1 MVLYSS
7 WCTLGLMKAKGLL
20 SDEFVRFEGFDS
32 WRVRVV
38 NGNRITVI
46 IRSNGYTLRYDVT
59 FVMHGDNPRL
69 VVGHEVASVV
79 AISGMTLVTGDRDV
93 LYGAILSGGH
103 VLSFSDY
110 TEESGEYA
118 VIDLSSLDCGER
130 ESAVRMADRN
140 GHVLLFDGPSEKREW
155 KLSSII
161 EVLSVQTYRVENMGM
176 MKAYLSA
183 LPISLDW
190 QIFDSLLEATTWNDI
205 SCDDARQLLSLLDA
219 EALAMV
225 RSESSASRIVGL
237 IDNGI
242 PIRVLEVMIDAG
254 LWTSGMKDE
263 FSSIVSSGYDRR
275 DLGELIAL
283 MLAAC
288 TDIDYD
294 DIFSIVES
302 FIQIA
307 SSFDNLLGRGYV
319 STHDTSSK
327 ECFEDLDEERC
338 RQFDEFSHL
347 LPPSVFWMRDCCGM
361 TLLHHAAK
369 YLWNHRELPLLF
381 SRILERTPDIDFV
394 DEEGCTP
401 LQYAGSC
408 LRDMLIDRGADT
420 GRLVL
425 PAQDTS
431 NEEGRLRR
439 LIENGRTWGEF
450 PQRWLDDIL
459 DILARTMIDDER
471 LWVDSMALMLSCE
484 VFPQELC
491 ERLIALNPICVIG
504 RGSDGRTALMA
515 ALDTEGED
523 IAPRIEWLVAHGAAA
538 GIRDE
543 EGSTVIG
550 RAARRFHIGEVEW
563 RALGLITD
571 RKPFVVS
578 DNKGFTPVMA
588 AFMHMNMPAVTFLM
602 EHGYFEQSDVDYITG
617 CARGIRNPV
626 LREELKR
633 LFMLNGLALKADHC

>member
-1 MVLYSS
+1 
-7 WCTLGLMKAKGLL
+7 MKAKGLL

-38 NGNRITVI
+38 NGNRITSI
-46 IRSNGYTLRYDVT
+46 IRRNGYTLRYDVT

-69 VVGHEVASVV
+69 VIGHEVASVV

-93 LYGAILSGGH
+93 LYGAILSGGRTRP
-103 VLSFSDY
+103 FSDDV
-110 TEESGEYA
+110 EAGDDG
-118 VIDLSSLDCGER
+118 VLIDLTSLEPDEVRLAAGMAKGR
-130 ESAVRMADRN
+130 ETI
-140 GHVLLFDGPSEKREW
+140 LLFDSPSTRRDW
-155 KLSSII
+155 KLQSRI
-161 EVLSVQTYRVENMGM
+161 EVKSVQAYCVEDMGIL
-176 MKAYLSA
+176 KAYLSA

-190 QIFDSLLEATTWNDI
+190 QMFDSLLEATTWNDI
-205 SCDDARQLLSLLDA
+205 SCDDARQLLALLDA

-237 IDNGI
+237 IGNGI
-242 PIRVLEVMIDAG
+242 SVEVLKIMFEAG
-254 LWTSGMKDE
+254 LWTRDMKEE
-263 FSSIVSSGYDRR
+263 FSSIVSIGYDRQ
-275 DLGELIAL
+275 DLGSLIAL
-283 MLAAC
+283 MLGAC
-288 TDIDYD
+288 TDICYD
-294 DIFSIVES
+294 DVFCIVES

-338 RQFDEFSHL
+338 RQFDEFAHL

-361 TLLHHAAK
+361 TLLHHAAR
-369 YLWNHRELPLLF
+369 YLWEHRELVMLF
-381 SRILERTPDIDFV
+381 SRILERTPDIDLV
-394 DEEGCTP
+394 DEEGFTP

-408 LRDMLIDRGADT
+408 LRGMLIDRGADT
-420 GRLVL
+420 DRLE
-425 PAQDTS
+425 ASDQDMS
-431 NEEGRLRR
+431 NEKGRLRK
-439 LIENGRTWGEF
+439 LIENCRAWDEF
-450 PQRWLDDIL
+450 PKRWLEDIL

-471 LWVDSMALMLSCE
+471 LWVDSMTLMLSCE

-515 ALDTEGED
+515 ALDSEGED
-523 IAPRIEWLVAHGAAA
+523 IAPRIKWLVEHGAAA

-563 RALGLITD
+563 RALGLIKD
-571 RKPFVVS
+571 RTPFIVP

-602 EHGYFEQSDVDYITG
+602 EHGYFEQSDVDYFTG
-617 CARGIRNPV
+617 CVRKIRNPV
-626 LREELKR
+626 LREVLKR
-633 LFMLNGLALKADHC
+633 LFALNGLSLEYGAC

>member
-1 MVLYSS
+1 
-7 WCTLGLMKAKGLL
+7 MKAKGLL

-38 NGNRITVI
+38 NGNRITSI
-46 IRSNGYTLRYDVT
+46 IRSNGCTLRYDVT
-59 FVMHGDNPRL
+59 FVMNGDNPRL
-69 VVGHEVASVV
+69 VIGHDIAPVM

-93 LYGAILSGGH
+93 LYGAMLSGGRT
-103 VLSFSDY
+103 LPFSDDV
-110 TEESGEYA
+110 EAGDDG
-118 VIDLSSLDCGER
+118 VIIDLTSLEPDEVRLAAGMAKGR
-130 ESAVRMADRN
+130 ETI
-140 GHVLLFDGPSEKREW
+140 LLFDSPSTRRDW
-155 KLSSII
+155 KLQSRI
-161 EVLSVQTYRVENMGM
+161 EVKSVQAYCVEDMGIL
-176 MKAYLSA
+176 KAYLSA

-190 QIFDSLLEATTWNDI
+190 QMFDSLLEATTWNDI

-225 RSESSASRIVGL
+225 RIESSASRIVGL

-381 SRILERTPDIDFV
+381 SRILERTPDIDLV
-394 DEEGCTP
+394 DEEGFTP

-408 LRDMLIDRGADT
+408 LRGMLIDRGADT

-439 LIENGRTWGEF
+439 LIENGRAWAEF
-450 PQRWLDDIL
+450 PKRWLEDIL
-459 DILARTMIDDER
+459 DILARTMIDDEQ

-504 RGSDGRTALMA
+504 RGSDGRTALMV

-523 IAPRIEWLVAHGAAA
+523 IAPRIEWLVEHGAAA
-538 GIRDE
+538 DIRDE
-543 EGSTVIG
+543 DGSTVIG

-563 RALGLITD
+563 KALGLIKD
-571 RKPFVVS
+571 RTPFIVP
-578 DNKGFTPVMA
+578 DNNGFTPVMA

-602 EHGYFEQSDVDYITG
+602 EHGYFEQGDVGYITG
-617 CARGIRNPV
+617 CARKIMNPV

>member
-20 SDEFVRFEGFDS
+20 SDEFAGFEGFDS

-38 NGNRITVI
+38 DGNRITSI
-46 IRSNGYTLRYDVT
+46 IRRNGCTLRYDVT
-59 FVMHGDNPRL
+59 VAMHGDNPRL
-69 VVGHEVASVV
+69 VIGHDIAPVM

-93 LYGAILSGGH
+93 LYGAILSGGRTRP
-103 VLSFSDY
+103 FSDDV
-110 TEESGEYA
+110 EAGDDG
-118 VIDLSSLDCGER
+118 VLIDLTSLEPDEVRLAVGMAKSR
-130 ESAVRMADRN
+130 ETI
-140 GHVLLFDGPSEKREW
+140 LLFDSPSRRRDW
-155 KLSSII
+155 KLQSRI
-161 EVLSVQTYRVENMGM
+161 EVKSVQAYCVEDMGIL
-176 MKAYLSA
+176 KAYLSA
-183 LPISLDW
+183 QPASLDF
-190 QIFDSLLEATTWNDI
+190 QMFDRLLAETTWDDI

-219 EALAMV
+219 ATLVRV
-225 RSESSASRIVGL
+225 RSESYSSYIVRL
-237 IDNGI
+237 IGNGI

-254 LWTSGMKDE
+254 LWTSGIKDE
-263 FSSIVSSGYDRR
+263 FSSIVSTGYHRS

-288 TDIDYD
+288 TDIGYD
-294 DIFSIVES
+294 DVFCIVES

-361 TLLHHAAK
+361 TLLHHAAR
-369 YLWNHRELPLLF
+369 YLWDHRELVMLF
-381 SRILERTPDIDFV
+381 SRILERTPDIDLV
-394 DEEGCTP
+394 DEEGFTP
-401 LQYAGSC
+401 LQYAGTC
-408 LRDMLIDRGADT
+408 LRGMLVDRGADT
-420 GRLVL
+420 GRLE
-425 PAQDTS
+425 ASDQDMS
-431 NEEGRLRR
+431 NEKGRLRK
-439 LIENGRTWGEF
+439 LIENCRAWDEF
-450 PQRWLDDIL
+450 PKRWLEDIL

-471 LWVDSMALMLSCE
+471 LWVDSMTLMLSCE

-504 RGSDGRTALMA
+504 RGSDGRTALMV
-515 ALDTEGED
+515 ALDSEGED
-523 IAPRIEWLVAHGAAA
+523 IAPRIKWLVEHGAAA

-563 RALGLITD
+563 KALGLIKD
-571 RKPFVVS
+571 RTPFIVP

-602 EHGYFEQSDVDYITG
+602 EHGYFEQGDVDYITG
-617 CARGIRNPV
+617 CARKIRNPV
-626 LREELKR
+626 LREVLKR
-633 LFMLNGLALKADHC
+633 LFALNGLVLEYEK

>member
-1 MVLYSS
+1 MPHN
-7 WCTLGLMKAKGLL
+7 GAMRAKGLL
-20 SDEFVRFEGFDS
+20 LDEFIRFDGFDS

-38 NGNRITVI
+38 NGNRITSI
-46 IRSNGYTLRYDVT
+46 IRRNGCTLRYDVT
-59 FVMHGDNPRL
+59 FDIHGDKPRL
-69 VVGHEVASVV
+69 VIGHDIAPVM
-79 AISGMTLVTGDRDV
+79 AISGMTLVTGDLDV
-93 LYGAILSGGH
+93 LYGAMLSGGRTRP
-103 VLSFSDY
+103 FSDDV
-110 TEESGEYA
+110 EAGDDG
-118 VIDLSSLDCGER
+118 VLIDLTSIEPDEVRLAAGMAKGR
-130 ESAVRMADRN
+130 ETI
-140 GHVLLFDGPSEKREW
+140 LLFDSPSTRRDW
-155 KLSSII
+155 KLQSRI
-161 EVLSVQTYRVENMGM
+161 EVKSVRAYCVEDMGIL
-176 MKAYLSA
+176 KAYLSA

-190 QIFDSLLEATTWNDI
+190 QMFDSLLEATTWSDI

-219 EALAMV
+219 ATLVRV
-225 RSESSASRIVGL
+225 RSESYSSYIVRL
-237 IDNGI
+237 IGNGI
-242 PIRVLEVMIDAG
+242 PIRVLEVMIGAG
-254 LWTSGMKDE
+254 IWTSGMKDE

-338 RQFDEFSHL
+338 RQFDEFAHL

-381 SRILERTPDIDFV
+381 SLILERTPDIDFV
-394 DEEGCTP
+394 DEEGFTP

-408 LRDMLIDRGADT
+408 LRGMLIDRGADT
-420 GRLVL
+420 DRLE
-425 PAQDTS
+425 ASDQDMS

-439 LIENGRTWGEF
+439 LIENGRTWDE
-450 PQRWLDDIL
+450 QSKCWLEDIL

-471 LWVDSMALMLSCE
+471 LWVDSMTLMLSCE

-515 ALDTEGED
+515 ALDSEGED
-523 IAPRIEWLVAHGAAA
+523 IAPRIEWLVEHGAAA
-538 GIRDE
+538 DIRDE
-543 EGSTVIG
+543 DGSTVIG

-563 RALGLITD
+563 KALGLIKD
-571 RKPFVVS
+571 RTPFIVP

-602 EHGYFEQSDVDYITG
+602 EHGYFEQRCRLHHRL
-617 CARGIRNPV
+617 CAEDQESGAQRSA
-626 LREELKR
+626 EETLC
-633 LFMLNGLALKADHC
+633 A

>member
-1 MVLYSS
+1 
-7 WCTLGLMKAKGLL
+7 MKEKGLL

-32 WRVRVV
+32 WGVRVV
-38 NGNRITVI
+38 NGNRITSI
-46 IRSNGYTLRYDVT
+46 IRRNGCTLRYDVT
-59 FVMHGDNPRL
+59 FDIHGDKPRL
-69 VVGHEVASVV
+69 VIGHDIAPVM
-79 AISGMTLVTGDRDV
+79 AISGMTLVTGDLDV
-93 LYGAILSGGH
+93 LYGAMLSGGRTRP
-103 VLSFSDY
+103 FSDDV
-110 TEESGEYA
+110 EAGDDG
-118 VIDLSSLDCGER
+118 VLIDLTSLEPDEVRLAAGMAKGR
-130 ESAVRMADRN
+130 ETI
-140 GHVLLFDGPSEKREW
+140 LLFDSPSTRRDW
-155 KLSSII
+155 KLQSRN
-161 EVLSVQTYRVENMGM
+161 EVKSVQAYCVEDMGIL
-176 MKAYLSA
+176 KAYLSA

-190 QIFDSLLEATTWNDI
+190 QMFDSLLEATTWSDI
-205 SCDDARQLLSLLDA
+205 SCDDARQLLALLDA

-225 RSESSASRIVGL
+225 RSESSASRIVRL
-237 IDNGI
+237 IGNGI
-242 PIRVLEVMIDAG
+242 PIRVLEVMIGAG
-254 LWTSGMKDE
+254 IWTSGMKDE

-381 SRILERTPDIDFV
+381 SRILERTPDIDLV
-394 DEEGCTP
+394 DEEGFTP

-408 LRDMLIDRGADT
+408 LRGMLIDRGADT

-439 LIENGRTWGEF
+439 LIENGRAWAEF
-450 PQRWLDDIL
+450 PKRWLEDIL
-459 DILARTMIDDER
+459 DILARTMIDDEQ

-504 RGSDGRTALMA
+504 RGSDGRTALMV

-523 IAPRIEWLVAHGAAA
+523 IAPRIEWLVEHGAAA
-538 GIRDE
+538 DIRDE
-543 EGSTVIG
+543 DGSTVIG

-563 RALGLITD
+563 KALGLIKD
-571 RKPFVVS
+571 RTPFIVP
-578 DNKGFTPVMA
+578 DNNGFTPVMA

-602 EHGYFEQSDVDYITG
+602 EHGYFEQGDVGYITG
-617 CARGIRNPV
+617 CARKIMNPV

>member
-38 NGNRITVI
+38 NGNRITSI
-46 IRSNGYTLRYDVT
+46 IRRNGYTLRYDVT

-69 VVGHEVASVV
+69 VIGHDIAPVM

-130 ESAVRMADRN
+130 EFAVRMADHN

-176 MKAYLSA
+176 MKAYLTAQPS
-183 LPISLDW
+183 SLDF
-190 QIFDSLLEATTWNDI
+190 QMFDSLLAETIWDDI
-205 SCDDARQLLSLLDA
+205 SCDDARQLLALLDA

-237 IDNGI
+237 IGNGI
-242 PIRVLEVMIDAG
+242 SVEVLKIMFEAG
-254 LWTSGMKDE
+254 LWTRDMKEE
-263 FSSIVSSGYDRR
+263 FSSIVSIGYDRQ
-275 DLGELIAL
+275 DLGSLIAL
-283 MLAAC
+283 MLGAC
-288 TDIDYD
+288 TDIGYD
-294 DIFSIVES
+294 DVFCIVES

-338 RQFDEFSHL
+338 RQFDEFAHL

-361 TLLHHAAK
+361 TLLHHAAR
-369 YLWNHRELPLLF
+369 YLWEHRELVMLF
-381 SRILERTPDIDFV
+381 SRILERTPDIDLV
-394 DEEGCTP
+394 DEEGFTP

-408 LRDMLIDRGADT
+408 LRGMLIDRGADT
-420 GRLVL
+420 DRLE
-425 PAQDTS
+425 ASDQNMS
-431 NEEGRLRR
+431 NEEGHIRK
-439 LIENGRTWGEF
+439 LIENCRAWDEF
-450 PQRWLDDIL
+450 PKRWLEDIL
-459 DILARTMIDDER
+459 DILDRTMIDDER

-515 ALDTEGED
+515 ALDSEGED
-523 IAPRIEWLVAHGAAA
+523 IAPRVEWLVEHGAAA
-538 GIRDE
+538 DIRDE
-543 EGSTVIG
+543 DGSTVIG

-563 RALGLITD
+563 KAIGLIKD
-571 RKPFVVS
+571 RTPFIVP

-602 EHGYFEQSDVDYITG
+602 EQGYFEQGDVDYITG
-617 CARGIRNPV
+617 CARKIRNPV
-626 LREELKR
+626 LREVLKR
-633 LFMLNGLALKADHC
+633 LFALNGLSLEYGAC

>member
-1 MVLYSS
+1 
-7 WCTLGLMKAKGLL
+7 MKEKGLL
-20 SDEFVRFEGFDS
+20 SDEFIRFDGFDS

-38 NGNRITVI
+38 NGNRITSI
-46 IRSNGYTLRYDVT
+46 IRRNGYTLRYDVT

-69 VVGHEVASVV
+69 VIGHDIAPVM

-130 ESAVRMADRN
+130 ESAVRMADHN
-140 GHVLLFDGPSEKREW
+140 GHVLLFDGPSAKGEW
-155 KLSSII
+155 MLSSII
-161 EVLSVQTYRVENMGM
+161 EVLSVQTSRVENMGM

-183 LPISLDW
+183 QPASLDF
-190 QIFDSLLEATTWNDI
+190 QMFDRLLAETTWDDI
-205 SCDDARQLLSLLDA
+205 SCDDARQLLALLDA

-242 PIRVLEVMIDAG
+242 SVEVLKIMFEAG
-254 LWTSGMKDE
+254 LWTRDMKEE
-263 FSSIVSSGYDRR
+263 FSSIVSIGYDRQ
-275 DLGELIAL
+275 DLGSLIAL
-283 MLAAC
+283 MFGAC
-288 TDIDYD
+288 TDIGYD
-294 DIFSIVES
+294 DVFCIVES

-327 ECFEDLDEERC
+327 ECFENLDEERC
-338 RQFDEFSHL
+338 RQFDEFAHL

-361 TLLHHAAK
+361 TLLHHAAR
-369 YLWNHRELPLLF
+369 YLWDHRELVMLF
-381 SRILERTPDIDFV
+381 SRILERTPDIDLV
-394 DEEGCTP
+394 DEEGFTP

-408 LRDMLIDRGADT
+408 LRGMLIDRGADT
-420 GRLVL
+420 DRLE
-425 PAQDTS
+425 ASDQNMS
-431 NEEGRLRR
+431 NEEGHIRK
-439 LIENGRTWGEF
+439 LIENCRAWDEF
-450 PQRWLDDIL
+450 PKRWLEDIL
-459 DILARTMIDDER
+459 DILDRTMIDDER

-515 ALDTEGED
+515 ALDSEGED
-523 IAPRIEWLVAHGAAA
+523 IAPRIEWVVEHGAAA
-538 GIRDE
+538 DIRDE
-543 EGSTVIG
+543 DGSTVIG
-550 RAARRFHIGEVEW
+550 RATRRFHIGEVEW
-563 RALGLITD
+563 KALGLIKD
-571 RKPFVVS
+571 RTPFIVP
-578 DNKGFTPVMA
+578 DNKGFTPVMV
-588 AFMHMNMPAVTFLM
+588 AFMHMNMQAVTFLM
-602 EHGYFEQSDVDYITG
+602 EQGYFEQGDVDYITG
-617 CARGIRNPV
+617 CARKIRNPV
-626 LREELKR
+626 LREVLKR
-633 LFMLNGLALKADHC
+633 LFALNGLSLEYGAC

>member
-38 NGNRITVI
+38 NGNRITSI
-46 IRSNGYTLRYDVT
+46 IRRNGYTLRYDVT

-183 LPISLDW
+183 QPASLDF
-190 QIFDSLLEATTWNDI
+190 QMFDRLLAETTWDDI
-205 SCDDARQLLSLLDA
+205 SCDDARQLLALLDA

-225 RSESSASRIVGL
+225 RSESSASRIISL
-237 IDNGI
+237 IGNGI
-242 PIRVLEVMIDAG
+242 SVEVLKIMFEAG
-254 LWTSGMKDE
+254 LWTRDMKEE
-263 FSSIVSSGYDRR
+263 FSSIVSIGYDRQ
-275 DLGELIAL
+275 DLGSLIAL
-283 MLAAC
+283 MLGAC
-288 TDIDYD
+288 TDIGYD
-294 DIFSIVES
+294 DVFCIVES

-338 RQFDEFSHL
+338 RQFDEFAHL

-361 TLLHHAAK
+361 TLLHHAAR
-369 YLWNHRELPLLF
+369 YLWDHRELVMLF
-381 SRILERTPDIDFV
+381 SRILERTPDIDLV
-394 DEEGCTP
+394 DEEGFTP

-408 LRDMLIDRGADT
+408 LRGMLIDRGADT
-420 GRLVL
+420 DRLE
-425 PAQDTS
+425 ASDQDMS
-431 NEEGRLRR
+431 NEKGRLRK
-439 LIENGRTWGEF
+439 LIENCRTWDEQ
-450 PQRWLDDIL
+450 PKCWLEDIL

-515 ALDTEGED
+515 ALDSEGED
-523 IAPRIEWLVAHGAAA
+523 IAPRIEWLVEHGAAA

-543 EGSTVIG
+543 DGSTVIG

-563 RALGLITD
+563 KALGLIKD
-571 RKPFVVS
+571 RTPFTEP

-602 EHGYFEQSDVDYITG
+602 EHGYFEQNDVDYITG
-617 CARGIRNPV
+617 CARKIRNPV
-626 LREELKR
+626 LREALKR
-633 LFMLNGLALKADHC
+633 LFVLNGLPLE